1 MTMSSWQIVHLWETP
16 TIFKIYEGVSAIAV
30 NSLGTLLILLSV
42 WWWSLWWNILSFSQ
56 SCDDN
61 DDDHTWEAKRVARVP
76 KTLSVTKTRLSP
88 TSSGWFEFCKGT
100 KLAKFI
106 LSTYPFFTMWNLL
119 HRGLVWAK
127 DLNVEPA
134 LRFPPSVRFL
144 FVCYVFH
151 LMF

>member
-1 MTMSSWQIVHLWETP
+1 MSSWQIVHLWETP

-42 WWWSLWWNILSFSQ
+42 WWWSLWWSIFSQ

-61 DDDHTWEAKRVARVP
+61 DDPTWEAKRVARVP

-100 KLAKFI
+100 KLAKSSNWLIHFSQGGTYSI
-106 LSTYPFFTMWNLL
+106 EDLYEPRIWMLS
-119 HRGLVWAK
+119 
-127 DLNVEPA
+127 EPCGS
-134 LRFPPSVRFL
+134 RRHSVRL
-144 FVCYVFH
+144 FVCLLCIPLDVLGYN
-151 LMF
+151 